1 MINQVQ
7 EMGKA
12 GQNPD
17 TIIDSLLQ
25 QNPNNQ
31 MLQAIKGKSP
41 EDIMKY
47 AENVSNTMG
56 IK

>member
-1 MINQVQ
+1 MEN
-7 EMGKA
+7 A

-17 TIIDSLLQ
+17 SIIDSLLQ

-31 MLQAIKGKSP
+31 MLQAIKGKSQ
-41 EDIMKY
+41 EEIMQY

-56 IK
+56 LK